1 MRPPAVR
8 AAPPSSSVE
17 TSPLG
22 AARVRRR
29 MTVEEVAARSGLS
42 VDDVTCLE
50 EGRIYR
56 FPSVHDALAASLVYA
71 ATVGITDREARE
83 LAGLPVAPLAS
94 WTIRRSFALLAF
106 LAAALALGLA
116 FGGNLLREE
125 RTTATPQA
133 TAPKLP
139 PPWEIRVDVFNGTDV
154 PNAATQLAN
163 EIGGPL
169 AYRLG
174 TVENATRTDYVET
187 RVYYP
192 PGSAEIAVR
201 LAEALGVETAAL
213 PGGGDPNRLI
223 VIVGRDRASAR
234 PAG

>member
-1 MRPPAVR
+1 MRPPALR
-8 AAPPSSSVE
+8 AVPPSPSVD

-22 AARVRRR
+22 TARVRRR

-56 FPSVHDALAASLVYA
+56 FPSVHDALAATLVYA
-71 ATVGITDREARE
+71 AALGITERQARQ
-83 LAGLPVAPLAS
+83 LAGLQVGPLPS

-106 LAAALALGLA
+106 LAATLALAVA
-116 FGGNLLREE
+116 FGGNVLRPE
-125 RTTATPQA
+125 RPAATPEA
-133 TAPKLP
+133 AAPKLP

-154 PNAATQLAN
+154 PNAATLLAN

-174 TVENATRTDYVET
+174 TVANADRTDYVET

-201 LAEALGVETAAL
+201 LAESLGVETAAL
-213 PGGGDPNRLI
+213 PGGDDPNRLI
-223 VIVGRDRASAR
+223 VIVGRDRAPTAAR
-234 PAG
+234 

>member
-1 MRPPAVR
+1 
-8 AAPPSSSVE
+8 
-17 TSPLG
+17 
-22 AARVRRR
+22 
-29 MTVEEVAARSGLS
+29 MTVEEVAARSGLTH
-42 VDDVTCLE
+42 DDVTCLE

-56 FPSVHDALAASLVYA
+56 FPSVHDAVAATLVYA
-71 ATVGITDREARE
+71 AALGMTEREARQ
-83 LAGLPVAPLAS
+83 LAGLPVGPLPS

-106 LAAALALGLA
+106 LAAGLALALA
-116 FGGNLLREE
+116 FGGNVLRGE
-125 RTTATPQA
+125 RAVATPEA
-133 TAPKLP
+133 VAPKLP

-174 TVENATRTDYVET
+174 TVGNADRTDYVET

-201 LAEALGVETAAL
+201 LAEELRVETAAL
-213 PGGGDPNRLI
+213 PGGDDPNRLI
-223 VIVGRDRASAR
+223 VIVGRDRAVVQAS
-234 PAG
+234 G

>member
-1 MRPPAVR
+1 MRPPALR
-8 AAPPSSSVE
+8 AVPPSPSVE

-22 AARVRRR
+22 TARVRRR
-29 MTVEEVAARSGLS
+29 MTVEQVAARSGLS
-42 VDDVTCLE
+42 LDDVTSLE
-50 EGRIYR
+50 EGRVYR
-56 FPSVHDALAASLVYA
+56 FPSVHDALAATLVYA
-71 ATVGITDREARE
+71 TALGMTEREARQ
-83 LAGLPVAPLAS
+83 LAGLPVGPLPS

-106 LAAALALGLA
+106 LAAALALALA
-116 FGGNLLREE
+116 FGGNPLREE
-125 RTTATPQA
+125 EPNTATPQVAA
-133 TAPKLP
+133 TKLP
-139 PPWEIRVDVFNGTDV
+139 PPWEIRVDVFNGTKV

-163 EIGGPL
+163 EIAGPL

-174 TVENATRTDYVET
+174 TVENADRTDYVET

-223 VIVGRDRASAR
+223 VIVGRDRIT
-234 PAG
+234 P